1 MVKFKLFQIMILG
14 GLLIPVLTYAQNE
27 NKKSISAEEKRRLE
41 NQFKDLKTFYI
52 ADDGTVVYQQPVG
65 GDSTQQT
72 SIPTAYQFSET
83 SRQDSASESGSIHE
97 VVVEESNTAGAIT
110 ALNLSTES
118 YSDTESISNTGKVYY
133 SKEANYL
140 PVQTQVVVEVQN
152 NNVNTAENE
161 SLTEIDNSE
170 PIVKH
175 SVFRKKEIKSSYNS
189 LEEAAM
195 AVDAKL
201 EELMKEQQSLKSTGR
216 RSSMSSINSVKDVRN
231 MRRSS
236 SSYSSNTSDLP
247 SSATLSRDTNANG
260 EAVYYINGV
269 MVTKEDIDRLKS
281 NEILKKQIKSGRT
294 NPNGEIWVE
303 TIHK

>member
-14 GLLIPVLTYAQNE
+14 GLLIPVLTYAQSE

-72 SIPTAYQFSET
+72 STPTAFQFSET
-83 SRQDSASESGSIHE
+83 SRQDSASESGSRHE
-97 VVVEESNTAGAIT
+97 VAVEESNTAGATT
-110 ALNLSTES
+110 ALNLSTEY
-118 YSDTESISNTGKVYY
+118 YSDTESVSNTGKVYY

-152 NNVNTAENE
+152 NNVNTTENE
-161 SLTEIDNSE
+161 SLAEIDDSE